1 MAFAVRNSLKQL
13 VLALHNYSETC
24 NGMMIPY
31 VIKDTTQINNLLDTG
46 AAQGKAQFLFE
57 TVDYDNPNPSQQLT
71 FKKGTARSVH
81 GG

>member
-1 MAFAVRNSLKQL
+1 
-13 VLALHNYSETC
+13 
-24 NGMMIPY
+24 MMIPY

-71 FKKGTARSVH
+71 FKKRDRSLRSWRLATSRSNAPTWE
-81 GG
+81 